1 MAERAGSDWSPEVYG
16 RFEDERTRPARDL
29 LAQVPMGAARRVV
42 DVGCGPGNSTELLVE
57 RFPSAEVV
65 GIDTSPAMLA
75 EAKRRVSRASFAQ
88 ADAERWLPEAGTDL
102 VFANAVYQWVPDHLA
117 VLARQLQALA
127 AGSVLAV
134 QMPDNLAEPTH
145 VLMDEVGR
153 HGPWAPRLRHAAR
166 DPLPP
171 VRVYYD
177 ALRPYARRLD
187 LWHTVYH
194 HALAD
199 AAAVVEWVRGT
210 GLRPFLDPLSP
221 EEQRD
226 FLGAYE
232 RRIAGAYPAARDGKV
247 LLRFPRLF
255 IVAVR

>member
-1 MAERAGSDWSPEVYG
+1 MAERAGADWSPEVYG

-29 LAQVPMGAARRVV
+29 LAQVPMGDARRVV

-65 GIDTSPAMLA
+65 GLDTSPAMLA
-75 EAKRRVSRASFAQ
+75 EARRRVPRASFAQ
-88 ADAERWLPEAGTDL
+88 ADAESWLPEAGTDV

-117 VLARQLQALA
+117 VLPRQLEALE

-145 VLMDEVGR
+145 VLMKEVAAS
-153 HGPWAPRLRHAAR
+153 GPWAQRLRHAAR
-166 DPLPP
+166 EPLRP

-177 ALRPYARRLD
+177 VLRPYARRLD
-187 LWHTVYH
+187 LWHTVYN

-199 AAAVVEWVRGT
+199 AAAVVEWVKAT
-210 GLRPFLDPLSP
+210 GLRPFLDPLTP

-226 FLGAYE
+226 FLEAYE
-232 RRIAGAYPAARDGKV
+232 QRIAEAYPAAHDGKV